1 MPTDQIPS
9 SPTPLTAS
17 EPKHKGPAGS
27 TDCHF
32 HIFGAHDRYALSP
45 GRGYTPSPE
54 ANIDTYK
61 TMANTLGIDRMI
73 IVNPTPYGKDHT
85 ATLDSIEIFGR
96 GVGERLYYDAQ
107 LRTLTS
113 GICQIEPIHQA
124 NEMVLNL
131 GLKLLV
137 FPYFGET
144 LFFQN
149 AALVAHL
156 LAADHQG
163 DCFGYPFGIENYEA

>member
-1 MPTDQIPS
+1 MRSKSMSLVQP
-9 SPTPLTAS
+9 PLS
-17 EPKHKGPAGS
+17 EAPLAATKPKHKGPAGS

-96 GVGERLYYDAQ
+96 SRTRAVAVIDETFTDAT
-107 LRTLTS
+107 LR
-113 GICQIEPIHQA
+113 
-124 NEMVLNL
+124 
-131 GLKLLV
+131 
-137 FPYFGET
+137 
-144 LFFQN
+144 
-149 AALVAHL
+149 
-156 LAADHQG
+156 D
-163 DCFGYPFGIENYEA
+163 